1 MTKKKTN
8 RHKKPKQFF
17 PRLDNA
23 ACAPVADL
31 MISYCDS
38 GDYFCDNGTSSNAL
52 AIHEGYVNEY
62 KDQAAQYVIDKI
74 GDCTAAAAAAS
85 R

>member
-1 MTKKKTN
+1 MKLRGN
-8 RHKKPKQFF
+8 QKQQYF

-38 GDYFCDNGTSSNAL
+38 GDYFCDNGTSPNAL

-62 KDQAAQYVIDKI
+62 GTDAAQYVIDKI
-74 GDCTAAAAAAS
+74 GDCVAAS
-85 R
+85 